1 MTLAE
6 KIANLRKKNRWSQEE
21 LAEKMGVS
29 RQAVSKW
36 ESAQAA
42 PDLEKVLA
50 LSRLFGVTT
59 DYPLKDELET
69 EELAADGDGEPA
81 KRVSLAL
88 ASEFLAWR
96 KRAARRMA
104 AATLLCVVAVIPLLL
119 LSAATKAPRGTIP
132 EKLAA
137 GAGLAALLV
146 LVAAAVALFVSC
158 GLRGAPFA
166 FLDREPF
173 ETEYG
178 VDEMVR
184 ERQSAYRP
192 AYVKSNIAAACLCVL
207 SPIPL
212 FAGLLTE
219 TEKEYLIVG
228 MLSVTIL
235 LAGVGAALFVLAG
248 ARWAGMRKLLR
259 EGEYAPGDRRKV
271 RVKKTVSTI
280 YWLTATAVYLA
291 WSVWT
296 GAWETTWI
304 LWPVAGILF
313 ALAIRLRDLF
323 LERK

>member
-42 PDLEKVLA
+42 PDLENILA

-59 DYPLKDELET
+59 DYLLKDEIET
-69 EELAADGDGEPA
+69 EELVADGDGEPA
-81 KRVSLAL
+81 RRVSLTL

-119 LSAATKAPRGTIP
+119 LSAATKAPGRAIP
-132 EKLAA
+132 ENLAA
-137 GAGLAALLV
+137 GAGLATLLV

-158 GLRGAPFA
+158 GLQGTPFA
-166 FLDREPF
+166 FLDQEPF
-173 ETEYG
+173 ETEHG
-178 VDEMVR
+178 VDDMVR
-184 ERQSAYRP
+184 EQQSAYRP
-192 AYVKSNIAAACLCVL
+192 AYVKSNVAAACLCVL

-219 TEKEYLIVG
+219 KAYLVVA
-228 MLSVTIL
+228 MLSATIL
-235 LAGVGAALFVLAG
+235 LAGIGAALFVLAG
-248 ARWAGMRKLLR
+248 ARWAGMRKLLQ
-259 EGEYAPGDRRKV
+259 EGEYAPGDRRKA
-271 RVKKTVSTI
+271 RIKKTVSAI

-296 GAWETTWI
+296 GAWETTWV

-313 ALAIRLRDLF
+313 AVVTRLRDLF
-323 LERK
+323 LDRDI